1 MHQMKLY
8 AKGSRYRYK
17 RYNKKSPSIE
27 RLNLLNQVFQTDQR
41 NKIWVGDITYI
52 PTQKGTLYLAVFV
65 DMYSRKVI
73 GWSMS
78 TRMKDSLV
86 IDAFLQGYKK
96 EHPKK
101 GVIIHTDQGS
111 QYTSGNFQTTLKKY
125 GAVS

>member
-1 MHQMKLY
+1 
-8 AKGSRYRYK
+8 
-17 RYNKKSPSIE
+17 
-27 RLNLLNQVFQTDQR
+27 LLNQVFQTDQR

-96 EHPKK
+96 EHPK
-101 GVIIHTDQGS
+101 I
-111 QYTSGNFQTTLKKY
+111 
-125 GAVS
+125 